1 MMMALLRF
9 YNISTLRVG
18 GNTEFEGETPKKK
31 NVKIHCIDKCH
42 EGDDNKHH
50 LHNDATGSLKAKAVS
65 GAGRCLTF
73 QFLNITS
80 RFQVL
85 FVSTARHFKASIRPK
100 KPSKTEPFRFRDRRP
115 RMYP

>member
-18 GNTEFEGETPKKK
+18 GNTEFEGETPPKK

-73 QFLNITS
+73 QFSNITS